1 MMKLSIPSLGLAGLL
16 LVACASRVSEPPPAE
31 AGLEAVARGDFVGA
45 DSSHSGEGRATLYR
59 SPTGQRILRFTAFNV
74 TPGPDLKVWLV
85 ARPAVAS
92 SSDVNGTET
101 HDLGVL
107 KGTIGDQNYVVPNDL
122 DLDRYRTVVVWC
134 EAFGV
139 LFASASFE
147 PAG

>member
-1 MMKLSIPSLGLAGLL
+1 MKMLSIPLLGLAGML
-16 LVACASRVSEPPPAE
+16 LVACASRVSEPAPAE
-31 AGLEAVARGDFVGA
+31 AGLETVAQGSFVGA
-45 DSSHSGEGRATLYR
+45 DSSHKGEGRATLYR
-59 SPTGQRILRFTAFNV
+59 SPSGQSILRFTGFNV

-92 SSDVNGTET
+92 SSDVSEAET
-101 HDLGVL
+101 LDLGVL
-107 KGTIGDQNYVVPNDL
+107 KGTIGDQNYVVPSDL

-139 LFASASFE
+139 LFAAASFE